1 MPIPVLL
8 ISFAV
13 GYTLASFLNAIPL
26 IILTCVALVIIAAL
40 YKDREGLELMPA
52 IVITAVTIPTLI
64 FMWVV
69 YAVKNDVYIL
79 TAMKDFLFSK

>member
-13 GYTLASFLNAIPL
+13 GYTLASF
-26 IILTCVALVIIAAL
+26 VALVIIAAL
-40 YKDREGLELMPA
+40 YKDREGLELMPV